1 MRWGKKIFFVFFF
14 LFVFFLF
21 ADNEGESKTDIPDE
35 SRILL
40 DATRDQNTANPQ
52 DGAFQPNSGFDL
64 STAERT
70 QSQVSSLLRILISLF
85 VVCILAYVVLKFLK
99 KSSNVFP
106 ANDPYLKNVASI
118 NLAQGKSVH
127 VITLGEKAYIV
138 GVSESSINK
147 IGEVEDK
154 TLIDTMNFEAE
165 RRNSSPKQDFASML
179 ASVFKNSKINKPQTI
194 DTDFFA
200 AQRERLSN
208 AGRTPSTE
216 EEE

>member
-1 MRWGKKIFFVFFF
+1 MRWGKKVFFVFFF
-14 LFVFFLF
+14 LFVIFLF
-21 ADNEGESKTDIPDE
+21 AENEGESKTDIPDE
-35 SRILL
+35 SGIIL
-40 DATRDQNTANPQ
+40 DAKADQNTADPQ
-52 DGAFQPNSGFDL
+52 DSSFQPNSGFDL

-70 QSQVSSLLRILISLF
+70 QSQVSSLLRILVSLF

-106 ANDPYLKNVASI
+106 ANDPYLKTVASI

-138 GVSESSINK
+138 GVSDSSINK

-165 RRNSSPKQDFASML
+165 HRNSSPKQDFASML
-179 ASVFKNSKINKPQTI
+179 ASVFKNSKLNKSQTV

-216 EEE
+216 DEE

>member
-1 MRWGKKIFFVFFF
+1 MRWGKKILFVFFF
-14 LFVFFLF
+14 LFVTFLF
-21 ADNEGESKTDIPDE
+21 AENEGESKADIPDE
-35 SRILL
+35 SGILL
-40 DATRDQNTANPQ
+40 DAATDQNTANPQ
-52 DGAFQPNSGFDL
+52 DSSFQPNSGFDL

-106 ANDPYLKNVASI
+106 ANDPYLKTVASI

-138 GVSESSINK
+138 GVSDSSINK

-179 ASVFKNSKINKPQTI
+179 ASVFKNSKLNKSQTV

-216 EEE
+216 DEE

>member
-1 MRWGKKIFFVFFF
+1 MRWGKKVFFVFFF
-14 LFVFFLF
+14 LFVIFLF
-21 ADNEGESKTDIPDE
+21 AENEGESKADIPDE
-35 SRILL
+35 SGILL
-40 DATRDQNTANPQ
+40 DAKTDQNTASPQ
-52 DGAFQPNSGFDL
+52 DNSFQPNSGFDL

-70 QSQVSSLLRILISLF
+70 QSQVSSLLRVLISLF

-106 ANDPYLKNVASI
+106 ANDPYLKTVASI

-138 GVSESSINK
+138 GVSDSSINK

-179 ASVFKNSKINKPQTI
+179 ASVFKNSKLNKSQTV

-216 EEE
+216 DEE

>member
-1 MRWGKKIFFVFFF
+1 MRWGKKVFFVFFF
-14 LFVFFLF
+14 LFVIFLF
-21 ADNEGESKTDIPDE
+21 AENEGESKTDIPDE
-35 SRILL
+35 SGIIL
-40 DATRDQNTANPQ
+40 DAKADQNTADPQ
-52 DGAFQPNSGFDL
+52 DSSFQPNSGFDL

-70 QSQVSSLLRILISLF
+70 QSQVSSLLRILVSLF

-106 ANDPYLKNVASI
+106 ANDPYLKTVASI

-138 GVSESSINK
+138 GVSDSSINK

-179 ASVFKNSKINKPQTI
+179 ASVFKNSKLNKSQTV

-216 EEE
+216 DEE